1 MDLSKDEKN
10 LTIAERDDVE
20 RQILEAIYSSA
31 KEVAHGQPTGLVQP
45 RTIADTTPY
54 FAHAVYRKATITDWL
69 EILKTKGMVEQV
81 GKSMSGDYMVR
92 LTGRGIERIKVREE
106 DYQARNRPAI
116 NQLSNTSSPPL
127 ASAQPHQQANEADF
141 SSKEHKGTW
150 RIEKTVFLSYRR
162 TNATW
167 ALAIFQDLTQN
178 GFDVFF
184 DFKGIASGD
193 FESIILENIKSRA
206 HFIVLLTPS
215 ALERCDDSQDWL
227 RREIETALDTRRNIV
242 PLFLDGFDFGASD
255 QLIGRLADL
264 RRYNGLPV
272 PVDYFSEAMARL
284 RDKFLNVPLDA
295 VLHPASTSAQ
305 QAAEQQRAAAII
317 APTVTQKELKEAEL
331 TRYVFTVKIKYQDE
345 LHKVEG
351 TRAEEPYGPGS
362 LIIYD
367 GTPVVARYPDVEY
380 WSRQQ
385 QAKAN

>member
-1 MDLSKDEKN
+1 M
-10 LTIAERDDVE
+10 
-20 RQILEAIYSSA
+20 
-31 KEVAHGQPTGLVQP
+31 
-45 RTIADTTPY
+45 
-54 FAHAVYRKATITDWL
+54 
-69 EILKTKGMVEQV
+69 
-81 GKSMSGDYMVR
+81 
-92 LTGRGIERIKVREE
+92 
-106 DYQARNRPAI
+106 
-116 NQLSNTSSPPL
+116 
-127 ASAQPHQQANEADF
+127 
-141 SSKEHKGTW
+141 
-150 RIEKTVFLSYRR
+150 
-162 TNATW
+162 
-167 ALAIFQDLTQN
+167 AIFQDLTQN